1 MTTFTHSLAQIAPY
15 EKQEIIGAQDILSYN
30 RQPQYTSYN
39 GDVYTTI
46 GVVPS
51 FFVQTTGSFTSSG
64 LWFDYFGGDGID
76 TDGNNFTSSN
86 SNIGLIDANRF
97 TDFNF
102 IFDVYQL
109 DERIPNLQDIYGY
122 RYNQYEMYGIN
133 TYNAGKKIKNL
144 GRYKVSPH
152 PETGLGSLNISRILK
167 AHKKP
172 QTTLAQGL
180 QYPGSEVYESSDMS
194 EKVRNLINKSDPNL
208 YGNPLPWYRPDTE
221 NSIKW
226 NIEYGFEVN
235 PGLTFSDTYFTE
247 GSYINPATG
256 LAATYSLG
264 FTFSYPHYLKY
275 GDEIV
280 IQMNNLG
287 LNPTYNGL
295 CYVVDVVNPYHI
307 VVDKLFGAASINEG
321 GSITYL
327 LRANEIQTGNWW
339 KYVNSRF
346 VQSDYYKGTYP
357 LGFLNG
363 RQITNFSINSTTQRN
378 INPAFNNFGQVG
390 LMSSST
396 LPDLLQKTVINDASG
411 LIADKFL
418 FPNVRIDN
426 VVAWDSPR
434 FFLSNWDDAYMGRKE
449 LNFYTWNTGA
459 SRDTKIPNYT
469 LGILSHQNYW
479 PAYFRNFGEPENP
492 TEPGEKLSTVCTF
505 NTLRYTW
512 LSATGSVKAQYDKEF
527 GDLMP
532 NTITNY
538 NNMPFDYEK
547 FEMIMSGN
555 DLWYSQFNN
564 VPLQDDILRVE
575 LIKKQI
581 PGWTSSE
588 YRDDYSSD
596 FNVIMDFDGVDYNAF
611 GSSTFISAYPF
622 HYQWSDYYEP
632 GCDNYASFKGPFGS
646 LQQNGSTSNWSIT
659 DYNFKQTS
667 ATVSVNDANWPYTPQ
682 AGPNNRG
689 FWNSEMVFQVN
700 DPSCGYFPTINLL
713 KFNELYTDGYGSDL
727 GSNGDLGYKHL
738 PAGTYS
744 IDYVVTQATQS
755 SPDILG
761 LIWNIGTGQ
770 TSLPLVVGT
779 IYRDIEI
786 YSPDGGQ
793 MWFEGQIDPG
803 GSIIIRP
810 LKIRHKSDI
819 VLAQKEFKCNV
830 ICRGTNPYSI
840 PFGKWDYG
848 QPVELLFL
856 NRLGSYERLY
866 FELDSKRSVNISRK
880 NYNKSMIRD
889 RWGLFNEKHSNTIL
903 SQKATEQ
910 YVINSNWLTQNK
922 LTFYEELLTSP
933 EVYVVQMPPNTS
945 EGSAVSPNQGIPIEV
960 YIPVLVQDTSFQ
972 NKTYLREQIFNLQL
986 TIQMAFDVNLQNQ

>member
-15 EKQEIIGAQDILSYN
+15 EKEDILGAQEILSYN

-76 TDGNNFTSSN
+76 TDGNIFTSSN
-86 SNIGLIDANRF
+86 SNIGLINANNF

-144 GRYKVSPH
+144 GRYKVTPN
-152 PETGLGSLNISRILK
+152 PETGLGSLNISRVLK

-235 PGLTFSDTYFTE
+235 PGLTFSDTVFSAGT
-247 GSYINPATG
+247 YINPGTG
-256 LAATYSLG
+256 LTASYSLG

-275 GDEIV
+275 GDEII
-280 IQMNNLG
+280 IQMDNLG
-287 LNPTYNGL
+287 LNPEYNGL

-307 VVDKLFGAASINEG
+307 VVDKGFIQASTNEG

-327 LRANEIQTGNWW
+327 LRANEISSGNWW

-346 VQSDYYKGTYP
+346 IQSDYYRGIYP

-378 INPAFNNFGQVG
+378 LNPAFNNFGQVG
-390 LMSSST
+390 LMGTT
-396 LPDLLQKTVINDASG
+396 LPDLLQKTVINDVSG

-418 FPNVRIDN
+418 FPNVRIEGDN
-426 VVAWDSPR
+426 YVWNTPR
-434 FFLSNWDDAYMGRKE
+434 FFLSNWNDTYMGRKE
-449 LNFYTWNTGA
+449 LNFYTWNTGTL
-459 SRDTKIPNYT
+459 RDAKIPNYT

-479 PAYFRNFGEPENP
+479 PAYFRNFDFTP

-555 DLWYSQFNN
+555 DLWELQFND

-588 YRDDYSSD
+588 YKNDFSSD
-596 FNVIMDFDGVDYNAF
+596 FNVIMDFDGVDYNQF
-611 GSSTFISAYPF
+611 GSSTYISAYPF
-622 HYQWSDYYEP
+622 HYQWSDYYDA
-632 GCDNYASFKGPFGS
+632 GCDNYASFKGPFGT
-646 LQQNGSTSNWSIT
+646 LQQNGSSGNWDVT
-659 DYNFKQTS
+659 NYNFKQTS

-689 FWNSEMVFQVN
+689 FWISEMVFQVN
-700 DPSCGYFPTINLL
+700 DPSCGFFPRINLL
-713 KFNELYTDGYGSDL
+713 KFNELYTDGYMSDIS
-727 GSNGDLGYKHL
+727 GNEDLGYKHL
-738 PAGTYS
+738 PPGTYS

-779 IYRDIEI
+779 IYRDVEI
-786 YSPDGGQ
+786 YSPDGGE

-803 GSIIIRP
+803 GSIKIRP

-819 VLAQKEFKCNV
+819 VLAQKEFKCNI

-840 PFGKWDYG
+840 PLGKWDYG

-866 FELDSKRSVNISRK
+866 FELDSKRSVNIQRT
-880 NYNKSMIRD
+880 NYNKTQIRD

-903 SQKATEQ
+903 AQKATEQ
-910 YVINSNWLTQNK
+910 YVINSNWLSQNK

-933 EVYVVQMPPNTS
+933 EVYVVQMPPSTS
-945 EGSAVSPNQGIPIEV
+945 GGSTMSPNQGLPIEV
-960 YIPVLVQDTSFQ
+960 YIPVLIQDTSFQ

-986 TIQMAFDVNLQNQ
+986 TIQMAFDINLQNQ